1 MSVNIHVETAS
12 GCVAGNSA
20 RKGSTSS
27 AATSRL
33 HHKQDLAQHGAHL
46 RFKNFIED
54 PQTKGRRDATGQLA
68 DAAEHHHQE

>member
-12 GCVAGNSA
+12 GWVAGNSA

-33 HHKQDLAQHGAHL
+33 PKICVVRGAL
-46 RFKNFIED
+46 RASVKVNGWLISLS
-54 PQTKGRRDATGQLA
+54 PSL
-68 DAAEHHHQE
+68 